1 MCMSNEQNKDLTAKQ
16 LPCGGY
22 AIFGFDA
29 KTKAKIQIGY
39 IGANLPLEGYLQG
52 VKIEK

>member
-1 MCMSNEQNKDLTAKQ
+1 MDNKDLTAKQ

-22 AIFGFDA
+22 AIFGIDI
-29 KTKAKIQIGY
+29 KTKNRIQIAYVGP
-39 IGANLPLEGYLQG
+39 GLPAEEYLKG

>member
-1 MCMSNEQNKDLTAKQ
+1 MNMSNEQNKDLTAKQ

-29 KTKAKIQIGY
+29 KTKAIFFSCY
-39 IGANLPLEGYLQG
+39 IGANLPLEGYFQG
-52 VKIEK
+52 IKVEK